1 MSEKPPF
8 PPPGF
13 EELSADEQI
22 DYLNAL
28 WELIVSKPDAVKVP
42 DWHLEIAEERL
53 RRLESGVDEGIPA
66 EEVDKKLDELE
77 KEFEKELEE
86 ELEES

>member
-1 MSEKPPF
+1 MSQQTPF

-13 EELSADEQI
+13 EQLSVDEQI

-28 WELIVSKPDAVKVP
+28 WELIMSKPHAVPVP

-66 EEVDKKLDELE
+66 EEVDKELDKELE
-77 KEFEKELEE
+77 RFEKEMED
-86 ELEES
+86 ELKES